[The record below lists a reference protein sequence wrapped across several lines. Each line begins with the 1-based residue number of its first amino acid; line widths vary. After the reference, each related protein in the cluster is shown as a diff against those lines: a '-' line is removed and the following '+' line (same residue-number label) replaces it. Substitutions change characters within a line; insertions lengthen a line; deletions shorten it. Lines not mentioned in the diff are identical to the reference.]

1 MDNKERKIRFGMP
14 KHCLRVNKIVV
25 ETTEEYLQPVLKPLQ
40 MSSVLSL
47 QNISKSYGKIR
58 ALNNVS
64 FEVPQGSVFGI
75 LGPNGSG
82 KTTLLS
88 IILDVLKADN
98 GNFLWFGH
106 PGSPDQR
113 KKIGSLLETPN
124 FYHYLSAVDNLKVT
138 QSISGRGD
146 KTDIDKVLRKVRLFE
161 RRNSRFKTYSL
172 GMKQRLAVG
181 ASLLGSPKVLV
192 LDEPTNGLD
201 PVGIAEIRELIVE
214 LKNAGHTI
222 IMASHLLDEVEKVC
236 THAAIL
242 KTGELLTTGP
252 VEEIL
257 MGEDVVEVSA
267 ADLNALE
274 NALKQLSPNVS
285 IVGNTVHAILPRGT
299 AKLEDVNSFCFNKG
313 IVLNHLL
320 LKKKRL
326 EARFFELTNN

>member
-1 MDNKERKIRFGMP
+1 
-14 KHCLRVNKIVV
+14 
-25 ETTEEYLQPVLKPLQ
+25 

-47 QNISKSYGKIR
+47 QNVSKSYGKIR

-64 FEVPQGSVFGI
+64 FEVPAGSVFGI

-98 GNFLWFGH
+98 GGFLWFGQ
-106 PGSPDQR
+106 PGSPEQR

-138 QSISGRGD
+138 QSISGRGN
-146 KTDIDKVLRKVRLFE
+146 KEDIEQVLRKVRLFE

-201 PVGIAEIRELIVE
+201 PVGIAEIRDLIVE
-214 LKNAGHTI
+214 LKNQGHTI

-242 KTGELLTTGP
+242 KTGQLLTTGP

-257 MGEDVVEVSA
+257 MDEDVVELSA
-267 ADLNALE
+267 ADLNALAV
-274 NALKQLSPNVS
+274 ALQQLTSNVT
-285 IVGNTVHAILPRGT
+285 IVGNTVHAVLPKGT
-299 AKLEDVNSFCFNKG
+299 ARLEDINSYCFSKG
-313 IVLNHLL
+313 IILNHLL
-320 LKKKRL
+320 FKKKRL